1 MVSIPFSL
9 AGLKSFSEVSKT
21 WSSVVQEHK
30 ASRIRLQSYHDLDL
44 ALQIQQRENTPLDR
58 KSRRAF
64 HSLGDSSLGHY
75 SASSDLNRSFLGSD
89 TSYNENS
96 IASMYTPEP
105 RIALKPVLR
114 QASVNSLRLDDS
126 VTSLKQTRLS
136 QLPRSRPSR
145 AARSPR
151 TSAGGT
157 LQSPSRHGLPSQSR
171 RGVSGQP
178 SPSRRAQPSPSRR
191 SVAGLQSPSRRSGSG
206 NADPSQSPRSPY
218 ARVLSPCRAGAQSAP
233 RFGQRR
239 LFTSPSKSEAG
250 ADGKPP
256 LPTPGALYT
265 SAASSTAGRPKLL
278 IAALENNAR
287 ASPQPSLESSSRRLF
302 DSPTTKSSSGYDLR
316 SQGQSA
322 SSAASSSTTGPSSS
336 SSSSLDAKETR
347 KHGGGSNM
355 KDPPLPSSRDEE
367 ANDVDAASVVHSSD
381 ENVPLRASTYQP
393 SPAAL
398 PSRRSLAKN
407 NKSSNKSKQ
416 KLRRL

>member
-1 MVSIPFSL
+1 
-9 AGLKSFSEVSKT
+9 
-21 WSSVVQEHK
+21 
-30 ASRIRLQSYHDLDL
+30 
-44 ALQIQQRENTPLDR
+44 
-58 KSRRAF
+58 
-64 HSLGDSSLGHY
+64 
-75 SASSDLNRSFLGSD
+75 
-89 TSYNENS
+89 
-96 IASMYTPEP
+96 MYTPEP
-105 RIALKPVLR
+105 RIAFKPVLR

-136 QLPRSRPSR
+136 QSPRSRPSR

-157 LQSPSRHGLPSQSR
+157 LQSPSRHGQPSQSR

-322 SSAASSSTTGPSSS
+322 SSAASSAASSSTAGPSSS
-336 SSSSLDAKETR
+336 SSSSFDVKETR
-347 KHGGGSNM
+347 KHGGGLIDN
-355 KDPPLPSSRDEE
+355 PLPSPQYEE
-367 ANDVDAASVVHSSD
+367 SNDVDAASAGVYASVVHSSD